1 MKISFP
7 LAMIALTSFLV
18 TSIQAKP
25 ATAPKSWLSYD
36 YQMQDDPAAGVV
48 HVIVKAQ
55 PAQAGFDLDGELV
68 AILDGQEVARA
79 RLDSSD
85 RAVLAFDI
93 PRDGGRHEVCL
104 KFTGTATSQVRG
116 KTQVQ
121 PIQQFDCRT
130 LSPLIA

>member
-1 MKISFP
+1 MKTSFS
-7 LAMIALTSFLV
+7 LAMIALTSLLV
-18 TSIQAKP
+18 TSIQARP

-79 RLDSSD
+79 RLDASD

-104 KFTGTATSQVRG
+104 KFTGATGQVRG
-116 KTQVQ
+116 KTRVQ
-121 PIQQFDCRT
+121 PIEQSDCRT

>member
-7 LAMIALTSFLV
+7 LAMIALTSFLA
-18 TSIQAKP
+18 TSIHAKP
-25 ATAPKSWLSYD
+25 ATAPRSWLSYD

-93 PRDGGRHEVCL
+93 PRDGGHEVCL
-104 KFTGTATSQVRG
+104 KFTGTATGQVRG
-116 KTQVQ
+116 KTRVQ
-121 PIQQFDCRT
+121 PIEQSDCRT
-130 LSPLIA
+130 LGPLMR